1 VKKKT
6 YGKIDFND
14 EHRRWQI
21 ECQAQVSL
29 DFKRVFARVS
39 VTSFGTHT
47 LSDTTG
53 NARRL
58 EWFLKLWLM
67 ELTPRAKSYMRK
79 RADEHREQA
88 SVVDRLLS
96 GRMRPKKVELAMP
109 LREYQLT
116 AVAMARL
123 VKGLLLADDV
133 GLGKTAVGIG
143 LLSHADA
150 RPALVVTLT
159 HLPTQ
164 WAAELAKF
172 APGLNVHI
180 LKKGTPYDLTV
191 GKRGK
196 VEPSPD
202 VIISNYQKLSGWA
215 PTLRE
220 LGLRTV
226 IFDEAQELRLRGS
239 QKYVAAHHVAA
250 NALYRLELTATP
262 IYNQGDEFHSV
273 IDVVRPDA
281 LGSREEFLRER
292 CRDPNRNGSAAIVD
306 PKAFGEFVREEGLML
321 RRTRVEVGREL
332 PALTR
337 VPHHVEA
344 QLGALQ
350 QVSAAC
356 RELSLYILGQGQ
368 KPEHLM
374 KPVEYGDDGEE
385 VGQHHD
391 GHFLASQ
398 ELSWRLRQATG
409 LAKAPFVADFVR
421 LLVEQGERVVL
432 YGWHREVY
440 RIWME
445 RMENLQPVLYS
456 GTESP
461 REKDLAKE
469 RFLKGDAKVLV
480 MSLRSGAGLD
490 GLQDVSRTVVFGELD
505 WAYGVHEQAEGRV
518 HRDGQKDPVVS
529 YYLTANTGSD
539 PVVMDALGIKRGQ
552 LEGIRDPDA
561 ALVQKLQTD
570 PDRIK
575 RLAQAYLD
583 QHAGVMAATGAAGTA
598 QDGRCPGGAGSSSP

>member
-1 VKKKT
+1 MKKT
-6 YGKIDFND
+6 YGKVDFD
-14 EHRRWQI
+14 AKQRCWLI
-21 ECQAQVSL
+21 ECQAHVAL
-29 DFKRVFARVS
+29 RFKRVFARVS
-39 VTSFGTHT
+39 VTSYGTHA
-47 LSDTTG
+47 LSDTSD
-53 NARRL
+53 NAFDL
-58 EWFLKLWLM
+58 EWFLGRYAM
-67 ELTPRAKSYMRK
+67 EVTPRARAHMRQRSGEYRE
-79 RADEHREQA
+79 RAT
-88 SVVDRLLS
+88 VVEKLLS
-96 GRMRPKKVELAMP
+96 GRVKLKKVNLALP

-116 AVAMARL
+116 AVAMVRAM
-123 VKGLLLADDV
+123 KGLLVADDV
-133 GLGKTAVGIG
+133 GLGKSAVGIG
-143 LLSHADA
+143 LIAHADA

-164 WAAELAKF
+164 WQAELEKF
-172 APGLNVHI
+172 APDLNVHI
-180 LKKGTPYDLTV
+180 LKKGSPYDMTV

-196 VEPSPD
+196 KEPTPD
-202 VIISNYQKLSGWA
+202 VIISNYQKLAGWSS
-215 PTLRE
+215 TLRE
-220 LGLRTV
+220 FGLRTV

-239 QKYVAAHHVAA
+239 QKYAAARNVSSEAV
-250 NALYRLELTATP
+250 YRLELTATP

-273 IDVVRPDA
+273 MDIARPDA

-292 CRDPNRNGSAAIVD
+292 CRDPNRNGSATIVD
-306 PKAFGEFVREEGLML
+306 PKAFGEYVREEGLML
-321 RRTRVEVGREL
+321 RRTRIEVGREL

-356 RELSLYILGQGQ
+356 RELALYILGQGQ
-368 KPEHLM
+368 KPERLL
-374 KPVEYGDDGEE
+374 KPTEYDAEGEE
-385 VGQHHD
+385 IKQHND
-391 GHFLASQ
+391 GHFLASK

-445 RMENLQPVLYS
+445 RMEGLAPILYTGS
-456 GTESP
+456 ESP

-469 RFLKGDAKVLV
+469 SFLSGRSKVLV

-490 GLQDVSRTVVFGELD
+490 GLQSVSRTVVFGELD

-518 HRDGQKDPVVS
+518 HRDGQKDPVMA
-529 YYLTANTGSD
+529 YYLTASAGSD

-552 LEGIRDPDA
+552 LEGIRDPNA

-575 RLAQAYLD
+575 RLAEAYLQ
-583 QHAGVMAATGAAGTA
+583 QHVA
-598 QDGRCPGGAGSSSP
+598 